1 MATPSEVLNVQILEN
16 ISIISNFI
24 FSFILV
30 VVGVLGYIYYL
41 KVSKVNKKE
50 RSIEL
55 AKFYKDNILDKTGKI
70 DKAFANLQ
78 INVYINKFN
87 KRRHHNF
94 DYHDLSILSS
104 SDINEFMN
112 APLQDDIKDLI
123 SDTLN
128 YLEYFA
134 LNFVSG
140 IADIDLIYQ
149 VLHQH
154 YIMTIEMLSI
164 YICIANC
171 DEDEF
176 KYYTNV
182 IALYNRWKDISLD
195 RQRLINEK
203 KVDAIDKARIASQ
216 KAKEDINKI
225 LSNIK

>member
-1 MATPSEVLNVQILEN
+1 MATPSEVFNVQMLEN
-16 ISIISNFI
+16 ISIISNFV

-30 VVGVLGYIYYL
+30 IVGILGYIYYL
-41 KVSKVNKKE
+41 KVSKINKKE
-50 RSIEL
+50 RAIEL

-70 DKAFANLQ
+70 DKAFTDLH
-78 INVYINKFN
+78 INVYISKFN
-87 KRRHHNF
+87 KKRHRDF
-94 DYHDLSILSS
+94 DSYDLSILLSKE
-104 SDINEFMN
+104 INEFVN
-112 APLQDDIKDLI
+112 TPLQDEIKDLI

-154 YIMTIEMLSI
+154 YIITIEMLSL

-176 KYYTNV
+176 KYYTNA
-182 IALYNRWKDISLD
+182 IALYNR
-195 RQRLINEK
+195 
-203 KVDAIDKARIASQ
+203 
-216 KAKEDINKI
+216 
-225 LSNIK
+225 